1 VARIRRHTDLP
12 LAVGFGVSTPEQAE
26 EVAGYA
32 DGVIIG
38 SALVD
43 VVARNDRLED
53 ALAEIGRILHRVRRM
68 PSLSK

>member
-1 VARIRRHTDLP
+1 
-12 LAVGFGVSTPEQAE
+12 VSTAEQAN

-43 VVARNDRLED
+43 MVARSGKLDE
-53 ALAEIGRILHRVRRM
+53 ALAEIGRLLYRVRST
-68 PSLSK
+68 PSFSR

>member
-1 VARIRRHTDLP
+1 
-12 LAVGFGVSTPEQAE
+12 VSTVEQAE

-43 VVARNDRLED
+43 MVAQTGSLAD
-53 ALAEIGRILHRVRRM
+53 ALAEIGRYLYQVRST
-68 PSLSK
+68 PSFSR

>member
-1 VARIRRHTDLP
+1 M
-12 LAVGFGVSTPEQAE
+12 STAEQAD

-43 VVARNDRLED
+43 VVARSERLDD
-53 ALAEIGRILHRVRRM
+53 ALAEIGRLLYQVRRT
-68 PSLSK
+68 PSFSR